1 MPTESRTPPQPAVAQ
16 GERGSLTTRLVLD
29 AGVVLVRV
37 VVVVTAALGLFLLVF
52 LGYITVPVAAPVVL
66 ALGYGLVALW
76 RRQRRGAPS
85 RRAP

>member
-1 MPTESRTPPQPAVAQ
+1 
-16 GERGSLTTRLVLD
+16 
-29 AGVVLVRV
+29 V